1 MAELD
6 IEKLKSCTAIKQIP
20 ILTLDERW
28 YHLITDKL
36 KTDEICYWEKQV
48 NELLKKQGQVN
59 NDIKE
64 VKKIKNQ
71 LIQDVVDNMQDED
84 NDPKRAKVMEKNQR
98 LIQEA
103 KDKINSLED
112 EALDI
117 PRDLVNANERL
128 MIETV
133 KVCYNKINSNKEDL
147 EVLDKWIN
155 ATRVKLKKNILIKQ
169 DKEEVNNRM
178 YSAMH
183 DILGPDVMK
192 ELDKVNE
199 VLSSSE
205 QFVEKYQK
213 PLLVT
218 VLIIILVVA
227 GFLSVRHFYFQPRE
241 VKAQAAMYKG
251 EIYFAKDSFELALK
265 GNGAD
270 FVGFEAIAD
279 DYSSTKAGNL
289 AAAYAG
295 ICYYNL
301 GKDAEALA
309 YLKKFDGDDAFLSP
323 NIEAMIGNCYAN
335 MDQYDDAIKAF
346 EKAAKKAD
354 NEMASP
360 IFLQKAATVAEKM
373 GNYKKALDFYQ
384 KIKDEYSQS
393 MIGRDIDKY
402 IERAKAHVK

>member
-71 LIQDVVDNMQDED
+71 
-84 NDPKRAKVMEKNQR
+84 

-199 VLSSSE
+199 E
-205 QFVEKYQK
+205 
-213 PLLVT
+213 
-218 VLIIILVVA
+218 
-227 GFLSVRHFYFQPRE
+227 E
-241 VKAQAAMYKG
+241 V
-251 EIYFAKDSFELALK
+251 
-265 GNGAD
+265 
-270 FVGFEAIAD
+270 
-279 DYSSTKAGNL
+279 
-289 AAAYAG
+289 
-295 ICYYNL
+295 
-301 GKDAEALA
+301 
-309 YLKKFDGDDAFLSP
+309 
-323 NIEAMIGNCYAN
+323 
-335 MDQYDDAIKAF
+335 
-346 EKAAKKAD
+346 
-354 NEMASP
+354 
-360 IFLQKAATVAEKM
+360 
-373 GNYKKALDFYQ
+373 
-384 KIKDEYSQS
+384 
-393 MIGRDIDKY
+393 
-402 IERAKAHVK
+402 

>member
-6 IEKLKSCTAIKQIP
+6 IEKLKSCTAINDIP

-36 KTDEICYWEKQV
+36 KTDEIRYWEKRL

-84 NDPKRAKVMEKNQR
+84 NDPKKAKVMEQNQR

-117 PRDLVNANERL
+117 PRDIVDANRNL
-128 MIETV
+128 LIETV

-199 VLSSSE
+199 E
-205 QFVEKYQK
+205 
-213 PLLVT
+213 
-218 VLIIILVVA
+218 
-227 GFLSVRHFYFQPRE
+227 E
-241 VKAQAAMYKG
+241 V
-251 EIYFAKDSFELALK
+251 
-265 GNGAD
+265 
-270 FVGFEAIAD
+270 
-279 DYSSTKAGNL
+279 
-289 AAAYAG
+289 
-295 ICYYNL
+295 
-301 GKDAEALA
+301 
-309 YLKKFDGDDAFLSP
+309 
-323 NIEAMIGNCYAN
+323 
-335 MDQYDDAIKAF
+335 
-346 EKAAKKAD
+346 
-354 NEMASP
+354 
-360 IFLQKAATVAEKM
+360 
-373 GNYKKALDFYQ
+373 
-384 KIKDEYSQS
+384 
-393 MIGRDIDKY
+393 
-402 IERAKAHVK
+402 